1 MMPRNFLPAGLA
13 ALALAGAT
21 LVLFPANS
29 NGRAFS
35 ANQGNT
41 GAPGEAG
48 GTCGSCH
55 GGGAFGP
62 VSGSLAVT
70 DAGGDPVAAW
80 EAGETYDLTLTV
92 AASGNPAGYGF
103 QLTALDGTAQEAG
116 TLAAGSANTRVATAG
131 LVDDRVY
138 AEHAGASATNA
149 FTVAWTAPTAGTGTV
164 TFHFCGNA
172 VNGNGASSADNA
184 MPASSFSLPEAG
196 APTGLASLWPSDL
209 GVYPNPVRDGA
220 VTLRGTWAPDALPDA
235 ALLDA
240 SGRVLRRWEA
250 VTGGQRLELGELPA
264 GPAFLRLSAAEG
276 SRTLPLWVAP

>member
-62 VSGSLAVT
+62 VSGSLAVS
-70 DAGGDPVAAW
+70 DAGGSPVESW
-80 EAGETYDLTLTV
+80 EAGQTYDLTLTV

-103 QLTALDGTAQEAG
+103 QLTALDGAAQEAG

-149 FTVAWTAPTAGTGTV
+149 FTVSWTAPAAGTGTV

-172 VNGNGASSADNA
+172 VNGNAGSSGDNA
-184 MPASSFSLPEAG
+184 MPASSLVLPEAG
-196 APTGLASLWPSDL
+196 ATGLASLWPDDL

-220 VTLRGTWAPDALPDA
+220 VTLQGTWAPDALPDA

-240 SGRVLRRWEA
+240 SGRVLRRWA
-250 VTGGQRLELGELPA
+250 SVSGGQRLELGELPA